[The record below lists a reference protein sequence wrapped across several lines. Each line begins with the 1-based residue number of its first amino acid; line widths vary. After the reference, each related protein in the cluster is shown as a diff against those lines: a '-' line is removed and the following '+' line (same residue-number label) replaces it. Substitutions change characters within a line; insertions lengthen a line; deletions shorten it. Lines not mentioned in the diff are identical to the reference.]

1 MTDEQLIENSGVKV
15 VLDKLLAS
23 MKEKGTRVLIFS
35 QISRILDILEDDCLL
50 WQYSTC
56 CTMIIVLSLIYLD
69 CTEYCCIDGRTAY
82 DDCISRI
89 DEYNKP
95 GSEKFIFLLTTRAGG
110 LSINLTTEDIVVLYD
125 GDW

>member
-23 MKEKGTRVLIFS
+23 VKEKGSRVLIFS
-35 QISRILDILEDDCLL
+35 QISHILDILEDDCLL

-69 CTEYCCIDGRTAY
+69 CTEYCRIDGRTTY
-82 DDCISRI
+82 DDCISGI
-89 DEYNKP
+89 DEYN
-95 GSEKFIFLLTTRAGG
+95 SEQFVFLLA
-110 LSINLTTEDIVVLYD
+110 LEASVSI
-125 GDW
+125 